1 MEDFEQFILE
11 GITGFLVENEEYIGA
26 EKLLELHRQGEI
38 LPVERVD
45 EETYIV
51 KKNGQLVELMFA
63 WYNIIKNYF
72 KRLYKILY
80 IDTYL
85 WYNIK

>member
-11 GITGFLVENEEYIGA
+11 GITGFLLESKEYIEV

-51 KKNGQLVELMFA
+51 RKDNKLVELMFA
-63 WYNIIKNYF
+63 
-72 KRLYKILY
+72 
-80 IDTYL
+80 
-85 WYNIK
+85 

>member
-11 GITGFLVENEEYIGA
+11 GITGFLVENEEYIEA

-63 WYNIIKNYF
+63 
-72 KRLYKILY
+72 
-80 IDTYL
+80 
-85 WYNIK
+85 

>member
-26 EKLLELHRQGEI
+26 KKLLELHRQGEI

-63 WYNIIKNYF
+63 
-72 KRLYKILY
+72 
-80 IDTYL
+80 
-85 WYNIK
+85 

>member
-11 GITGFLVENEEYIGA
+11 GITGFLVLVENEEYIGA

-51 KKNGQLVELMFA
+51 RKDNKLVELMFA
-63 WYNIIKNYF
+63 
-72 KRLYKILY
+72 
-80 IDTYL
+80 
-85 WYNIK
+85 

>member
-11 GITGFLVENEEYIGA
+11 GIIGFLIEDEEYIGA
-26 EKLLELHRQGEI
+26 KKLLELHRQGEI

-51 KKNGQLVELMFA
+51 RKDNKLVELMFA
-63 WYNIIKNYF
+63 
-72 KRLYKILY
+72 
-80 IDTYL
+80 
-85 WYNIK
+85 

>member
-11 GITGFLVENEEYIGA
+11 GITGFLLESKEYIEV

-51 KKNGQLVELMFA
+51 RKNEKLVELMFA
-63 WYNIIKNYF
+63 
-72 KRLYKILY
+72 
-80 IDTYL
+80 
-85 WYNIK
+85 

>member
-11 GITGFLVENEEYIGA
+11 GITGFVVEGMRYIGA

-51 KKNGQLVELMFA
+51 RKDNKLVELMFA
-63 WYNIIKNYF
+63 
-72 KRLYKILY
+72 
-80 IDTYL
+80 
-85 WYNIK
+85 

>member
-11 GITGFLVENEEYIGA
+11 GITGFLVESKEYIEV

-51 KKNGQLVELMFA
+51 RKDNKLVELMFA
-63 WYNIIKNYF
+63 
-72 KRLYKILY
+72 
-80 IDTYL
+80 
-85 WYNIK
+85 

>member
-11 GITGFLVENEEYIGA
+11 GITGFLVENEEYIEA

-45 EETYIV
+45 EETYIFR
-51 KKNGQLVELMFA
+51 KYNKLVELMFA
-63 WYNIIKNYF
+63 
-72 KRLYKILY
+72 
-80 IDTYL
+80 
-85 WYNIK
+85 

>member
-11 GITGFLVENEEYIGA
+11 GITGFLVENEEYIEA

-45 EETYIV
+45 EETYIIR
-51 KKNGQLVELMFA
+51 KNGELVELMFA
-63 WYNIIKNYF
+63 
-72 KRLYKILY
+72 
-80 IDTYL
+80 
-85 WYNIK
+85 

>member
-45 EETYIV
+45 EEAYIV
-51 KKNGQLVELMFA
+51 RKDNKLVELMFA
-63 WYNIIKNYF
+63 
-72 KRLYKILY
+72 
-80 IDTYL
+80 
-85 WYNIK
+85 

>member
-11 GITGFLVENEEYIGA
+11 GITGFLLESKEYIEV

-63 WYNIIKNYF
+63 
-72 KRLYKILY
+72 
-80 IDTYL
+80 
-85 WYNIK
+85 

>member
-11 GITGFLVENEEYIGA
+11 GITGFLVDNEKYVGA

-51 KKNGQLVELMFA
+51 RKDNKLVELMFA
-63 WYNIIKNYF
+63 
-72 KRLYKILY
+72 
-80 IDTYL
+80 
-85 WYNIK
+85 

>member
-11 GITGFLVENEEYIGA
+11 GITGFLLESKEYIEV

-51 KKNGQLVELMFA
+51 KKNGQLVELMFE
-63 WYNIIKNYF
+63 
-72 KRLYKILY
+72 
-80 IDTYL
+80 
-85 WYNIK
+85 